1 MGWAVQEEEP
11 REAGRREGRHGFASR
26 GHIYTTAAATTA
38 LLSGSCIPSWAEGS
52 GGAQALLQ
60 VEGKPPG
67 PARAQRGSLSEAP
80 PPGDLPDQSALPRPS
95 PEGGAARGA
104 TVLGIQR
111 TA

>member
-1 MGWAVQEEEP
+1 MGWAVREEEP

-38 LLSGSCIPSWAEGS
+38 LLSGSCIPSRTEGS

-60 VEGKPPG
+60 MEGNPPG

-80 PPGDLPDQSALPRPS
+80 PLGDLPDLSALPRPS
-95 PEGGAARGA
+95 PEGGAA
-104 TVLGIQR
+104 
-111 TA
+111 